1 MCLPIAAVQ
10 VGIGDRISAMDHHG
24 IADVDSHM
32 ANARSI
38 VCPDEK
44 HKVARLRVGNRG
56 GNIVKP
62 LCAQSARI
70 AHAAVCQHPAHEAGA
85 VKGGGRA
92 AAAPQ

>member
-1 MCLPIAAVQ
+1 
-10 VGIGDRISAMDHHG
+10 MDHHG

-44 HKVARLRVGNRG
+44 HEVARLRVGNRG
-56 GNIVKP
+56 GNVVKP
-62 LCAQSARI
+62 LCAQPARI

-85 VKGGGRA
+85 VKRGGRT

>member
-1 MCLPIAAVQ
+1 
-10 VGIGDRISAMDHHG
+10 MDHHG

-32 ANARSI
+32 ANTRCI

-44 HKVARLRVGNRG
+44 HEVAWLRVGNRG

-85 VKGGGRA
+85 VKRGGRT